1 MNVEKIRKMCLALP
15 HVTEDVKWGHDLC
28 FCIAEKMPRGK
39 LAVAGRAPIFVVLGV
54 DNVPVSASFKV
65 KDEEFEEMSN
75 RKGFKPAPYV
85 ARYKWVYTDDI
96 KNLSEKE
103 WKQRVQTAY
112 ELVKGK
118 LPKSI
123 QKTLK

>member
-15 HVTEDVKWGHDLC
+15 HVTEDMKWGHDLC
-28 FCIAEKMPRGK
+28 FCIAEKM
-39 LAVAGRAPIFVVLGV
+39 FVVLGV
-54 DNVPVSASFKV
+54 DNVPVSASLKV

-96 KNLSEKE
+96 KNMSEKE
-103 WKQRVQTAY
+103 WKQRIQTAY